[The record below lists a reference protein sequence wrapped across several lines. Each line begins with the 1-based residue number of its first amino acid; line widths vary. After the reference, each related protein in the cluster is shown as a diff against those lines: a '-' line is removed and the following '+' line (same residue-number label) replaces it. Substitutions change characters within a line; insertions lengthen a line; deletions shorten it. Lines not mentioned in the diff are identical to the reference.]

1 MDLRY
6 RSRAVTR
13 KATKGTFRRLA
24 GIPSR
29 WSPPM
34 NQQKPHPVVACFD
47 GLLGIR
53 DTIRRYVKE
62 NPNDPAGHFTNYCAI
77 NSMNSH
83 AQLFQDLLVVFLMK
97 GKRDGFFVE
106 FGATN
111 GRDLSN
117 TSVLEEHFGWKGIL
131 AEPAKCWHG
140 ALKANRR
147 AAIDT
152 RCVWSET
159 GAQLEFKETE
169 IAELS
174 TLSDLVDKDSNRAG
188 RVKGMT
194 YSVETVSLN
203 DLLKTY
209 SAPREID
216 YLSIDT
222 EGSELSI
229 LQTFNFADYN
239 IQIMT
244 VEHNFVEP
252 NRQEVFKLLSHNGF
266 MRLFEPLSKFDDW
279 YVKRSLLGLL

>member
-1 MDLRY
+1 
-6 RSRAVTR
+6 
-13 KATKGTFRRLA
+13 
-24 GIPSR
+24 
-29 WSPPM
+29 M
-34 NQQKPHPVVACFD
+34 NQQQPHPVVACFD

-53 DTIRRYVKE
+53 HTVQRYVKE
-62 NPNDPAGHFTNYCAI
+62 NPNDPAGHFANFCAN
-77 NSMNSH
+77 NSMDSH
-83 AQLFQDLLVVFLMK
+83 AQLFQDLLVIFLTK
-97 GKRDGFFVE
+97 GRRDGFFVE

-117 TSVLEEHFGWKGIL
+117 TFALEQHFGWKGIL

-140 ALKANRR
+140 ALKANRNV
-147 AAIDT
+147 AIDT
-152 RCVWSET
+152 RCVWSKT

-174 TLSDLVDKDSNRAG
+174 TLSNLVDKDFNKGG
-188 RVKGMT
+188 RVKGSI
-194 YSVETVSLN
+194 YAVETVSLN
-203 DLLKTY
+203 DLLKTHD
-209 SAPREID
+209 APREID

-239 IQIMT
+239 VKIMT

-279 YVKRSLLGLL
+279 YVKRSLLGPS